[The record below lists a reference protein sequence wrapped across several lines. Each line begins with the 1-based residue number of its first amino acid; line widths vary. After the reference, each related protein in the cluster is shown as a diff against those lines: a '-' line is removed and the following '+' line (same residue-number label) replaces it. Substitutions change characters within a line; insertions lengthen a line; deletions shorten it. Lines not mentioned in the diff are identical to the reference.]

1 MYLYVFTYGMI
12 LIKEDFMKKMYIY
25 EGAMCCSTG
34 VCGPS
39 PDEELMRVSS
49 LVDKLTNSGAS
60 IERYN
65 LTNNTKEFVE
75 NKTINSL
82 LNEKGEGILPVV
94 MVDNEVV
101 MTGKY
106 PSNEEFYEMLFLSD
120 EAKEDA
126 NSDDGSCCSGGGCC
140 C

>member
-1 MYLYVFTYGMI
+1 
-12 LIKEDFMKKMYIY
+12 MKKMYIY

-49 LVDKLTNSGAS
+49 LVDKLNKSGAN
-60 IERYN
+60 IHRYN

-75 NKTINSL
+75 NKTINNL
-82 LNEKGEGILPVV
+82 LSEKGEDILPVV
-94 MVDNEVV
+94 MVNGEVL
-101 MTGKY
+101 MTGEY

-120 EAKEDA
+120 GGKEDT
-126 NSDDGSCCSGGGCC
+126 NNDDGSCCSGSGCC

>member
-1 MYLYVFTYGMI
+1 
-12 LIKEDFMKKMYIY
+12 MKNMYIY
-25 EGAMCCSTG
+25 EGPMCCSTG

-49 LVDKLTNSGAS
+49 LVDKLTKSGAS

-65 LTNNTKEFVE
+65 LTNNTNEFVE

-82 LNEKGEGILPVV
+82 LEKKGEDVLPVII
-94 MVDNEVV
+94 VDDEVV

-120 EAKEDA
+120 EAKEETD
-126 NSDDGSCCSGGGCC
+126 SDSGSCCSGGGCC

>member
-1 MYLYVFTYGMI
+1 
-12 LIKEDFMKKMYIY
+12 MKKMYIY
-25 EGAMCCSTG
+25 EGPMCCSTG

-49 LVDKLTNSGAS
+49 LVDKLKKSGAS

-75 NKTINSL
+75 NKTINNL
-82 LNEKGEGILPVV
+82 LSEKGEDILPVV
-94 MVDNEVV
+94 MVNGEVL

-120 EAKEDA
+120 GGKEDI
-126 NSDDGSCCSGGGCC
+126 NNDDGSCCSGGGCC

>member
-1 MYLYVFTYGMI
+1 
-12 LIKEDFMKKMYIY
+12 MKKMYIY

-49 LVDKLTNSGAS
+49 LVDKLTKSGAS

-82 LNEKGEGILPVV
+82 LNEKGEDILPVV
-94 MVDNEVV
+94 MVNGEVL

-106 PSNEEFYEMLFLSD
+106 PSNEEFYEMLFLAD
-120 EAKEDA
+120 DVKEDTNTDSA
-126 NSDDGSCCSGGGCC
+126 SCCSGSGCC

>member
-1 MYLYVFTYGMI
+1 
-12 LIKEDFMKKMYIY
+12 MKKMYIY

-39 PDEELMRVSS
+39 PDEDLMRVSS
-49 LVDKLTNSGAS
+49 LVDKLNKSGAS
-60 IERYN
+60 IDRYN
-65 LTNNTKEFVE
+65 LTNNTKEFVD
-75 NKTINSL
+75 NKTVNKL
-82 LNEKGEGILPVV
+82 LDEKGEDVLPIVI
-94 MVDNEVV
+94 VDDEVV

-120 EAKEDA
+120 EVKEEAD
-126 NSDDGSCCSGGGCC
+126 NDDGSCCSGSGCC

>member
-1 MYLYVFTYGMI
+1 MR
-12 LIKEDFMKKMYIY
+12 KMYIY

-49 LVDKLTNSGAS
+49 LADKLNKSGAS

-82 LNEKGEGILPVV
+82 LNEKGEDILPVV
-94 MVDNEVV
+94 MVNGEVL

-120 EAKEDA
+120 GGKEDT
-126 NSDDGSCCSGGGCC
+126 NNDDGSCCSGSGCC

>member
-1 MYLYVFTYGMI
+1 
-12 LIKEDFMKKMYIY
+12 MKKMYIY

-39 PDEELMRVSS
+39 PDEELMRVSTM
-49 LVDKLTNSGAS
+49 VFKLTRSGAS

-65 LTNNTKEFVE
+65 LTNNPKEFVD
-75 NKTINSL
+75 NKTVNKL
-82 LNEKGEGILPVV
+82 LDEKGEDVLPIVI
-94 MVDNEVV
+94 VDDEVV

-120 EAKEDA
+120 DA
-126 NSDDGSCCSGGGCC
+126 LEETNNDGGCGCSDSGCC

>member
-1 MYLYVFTYGMI
+1 
-12 LIKEDFMKKMYIY
+12 MKKMYLY
-25 EGAMCCSTG
+25 EDAMCCSTG

-39 PDEELMRVSS
+39 PDDELMRVSTM
-49 LVDKLTNSGAS
+49 VFKLTRSGAS

-65 LTNNTKEFVE
+65 LTNNPKEFVD
-75 NKTINSL
+75 NKTVNKL
-82 LNEKGEGILPVV
+82 LDEKGEDVLPIVI
-94 MVDNEVV
+94 VDDEVV

-120 EAKEDA
+120 DA
-126 NSDDGSCCSGGGCC
+126 LEETNNDGGCGCSDSGCC

>member
-1 MYLYVFTYGMI
+1 
-12 LIKEDFMKKMYIY
+12 
-25 EGAMCCSTG
+25 MCCSTG

-39 PDEELMRVSS
+39 PDEDLMRVSS
-49 LVDKLTNSGAS
+49 LVDKLNKSGAS

-75 NKTINSL
+75 NKTINNL
-82 LNEKGEGILPVV
+82 LREEGEDILPVV
-94 MVDNEVV
+94 MVNGEVL

-106 PSNEEFYEMLFLSD
+106 PSNEEFYEMLFLTD
-120 EAKEDA
+120 EAKEET
-126 NSDDGSCCSGGGCC
+126 NIDGESCCSGSGCC

>member
-1 MYLYVFTYGMI
+1 
-12 LIKEDFMKKMYIY
+12 MKKMYIY
-25 EGAMCCSTG
+25 EGPMCCSTG

-39 PDEELMRVSS
+39 PDDELMRVSTM
-49 LVDKLTNSGAS
+49 VFKLTRSGAS

-65 LTNNTKEFVE
+65 LTNNPKEFVD
-75 NKTINSL
+75 NKTVNKL
-82 LNEKGEGILPVV
+82 LDEKG
-94 MVDNEVV
+94 DEVV

-120 EAKEDA
+120 DA
-126 NSDDGSCCSGGGCC
+126 LEETNNDGGCGCSDSGC

>member
-1 MYLYVFTYGMI
+1 
-12 LIKEDFMKKMYIY
+12 MKKMYIY

-39 PDEELMRVSS
+39 PDEDLMRVSS
-49 LVDKLTNSGAS
+49 LVDKLNKSGAS

-75 NKTINSL
+75 NKTINNL
-82 LNEKGEGILPVV
+82 LREKGEDILPVV
-94 MVDNEVV
+94 MVNGEVL

-120 EAKEDA
+120 EAKEETNNDG
-126 NSDDGSCCSGGGCC
+126 GSCCSGSGCGC
-140 C
+140 

>member
-1 MYLYVFTYGMI
+1 
-12 LIKEDFMKKMYIY
+12 MKKMYIY

-39 PDEELMRVSS
+39 PDEELMRVSTM
-49 LVDKLTNSGAS
+49 VFKLTRSGAS

-65 LTNNTKEFVE
+65 LTNNPKEFVD
-75 NKTINSL
+75 NKTVNKL
-82 LNEKGEGILPVV
+82 LDEKGEDVLPVV
-94 MVDNEVV
+94 IVDDEVV

-120 EAKEDA
+120 EAKEETNNDGGCGC
-126 NSDDGSCCSGGGCC
+126 SDSGCC

>member
-1 MYLYVFTYGMI
+1 
-12 LIKEDFMKKMYIY
+12 MKKMYIY
-25 EGAMCCSTG
+25 EAAMCCSTG

-49 LVDKLTNSGAS
+49 LVDKLKKSGAS

-82 LNEKGEGILPVV
+82 LEEKGEDILPVV
-94 MVDNEVV
+94 MVDDEVV

-106 PSNEEFYEMLFLSD
+106 PSNEEFYEMLFLD
-120 EAKEDA
+120 NDA
-126 NSDDGSCCSGGGCC
+126 IEETNNNDGGSCCSGSGCC

>member
-1 MYLYVFTYGMI
+1 
-12 LIKEDFMKKMYIY
+12 MKKMCIY
-25 EGAMCCSTG
+25 EGPMCCSTG

-49 LVDKLTNSGAS
+49 LVDKLRKSGTS
-60 IERYN
+60 IDRYN

-82 LNEKGEGILPVV
+82 LEEKGEDVLPVV
-94 MVDNEVV
+94 MVDDGVV

-106 PSNEEFYEMLFLSD
+106 PSNEEFYELLFLSD
-120 EAKEDA
+120 EAKEETNND
-126 NSDDGSCCSGGGCC
+126 SGSCCSGGGCC

>member
-1 MYLYVFTYGMI
+1 
-12 LIKEDFMKKMYIY
+12 MKKMYIY

-49 LVDKLTNSGAS
+49 LVDKLNKSGAK

-75 NKTINSL
+75 NKTINNL
-82 LNEKGEGILPVV
+82 LSEKGEDILPVV
-94 MVDNEVV
+94 MVNGEVL

-120 EAKEDA
+120 EAKEETNNDG
-126 NSDDGSCCSGGGCC
+126 GSCCSGSGCGC
-140 C
+140 

>member
-1 MYLYVFTYGMI
+1 
-12 LIKEDFMKKMYIY
+12 MKKMYIY

-34 VCGPS
+34 VCGVR

-49 LVDKLTNSGAS
+49 LVDKINKSGAS
-60 IERYN
+60 IHRYN

-75 NKTINSL
+75 NKTINNL
-82 LNEKGEGILPVV
+82 LREKGEDILPVV
-94 MVDNEVV
+94 IVDDEVL

-120 EAKEDA
+120 EAKEETNTD
-126 NSDDGSCCSGGGCC
+126 SGSCCSGSGFCC
-140 C
+140 

>member
-1 MYLYVFTYGMI
+1 
-12 LIKEDFMKKMYIY
+12 MKKMYIY

-49 LVDKLTNSGAS
+49 LVDKLKKSGAS

-82 LNEKGEGILPVV
+82 LNEKGEDILPVV
-94 MVDNEVV
+94 MVNGEVL

-120 EAKEDA
+120 GGKEDT
-126 NSDDGSCCSGGGCC
+126 NTDSGSCCSGSGCC

>member
-1 MYLYVFTYGMI
+1 
-12 LIKEDFMKKMYIY
+12 MKKMYIY
-25 EGAMCCSTG
+25 EGPMCCSTG

-39 PDEELMRVSS
+39 PDDELMRVSTM
-49 LVDKLTNSGAS
+49 VFKLTRSGAS

-65 LTNNTKEFVE
+65 LTNNPKEFVD
-75 NKTINSL
+75 NKTVNKL
-82 LNEKGEGILPVV
+82 LDEKGEDVPPIVI
-94 MVDNEVV
+94 VDDEVV

-120 EAKEDA
+120 DA
-126 NSDDGSCCSGGGCC
+126 LEETNNDSGSCCSDSGCC

>member
-1 MYLYVFTYGMI
+1 
-12 LIKEDFMKKMYIY
+12 MKKMCIY
-25 EGAMCCSTG
+25 EGPMCCSTG

-49 LVDKLTNSGAS
+49 LVDKLRKSGAS
-60 IERYN
+60 IDRYN

-75 NKTINSL
+75 NKTINRL
-82 LNEKGEGILPVV
+82 LEEKGEDVLPVV
-94 MVDNEVV
+94 IVDDEVV

-106 PSNEEFYEMLFLSD
+106 PSNEEFYELLFLSD
-120 EAKEDA
+120 EAKEEA
-126 NSDDGSCCSGGGCC
+126 NNDSGSCCSGSGCC

>member
-1 MYLYVFTYGMI
+1 
-12 LIKEDFMKKMYIY
+12 MKKMYIY

-39 PDEELMRVSS
+39 PDEELMRVST
-49 LVDKLTNSGAS
+49 LVDKLTKSGAS

-65 LTNNTKEFVE
+65 LTNNTNEFVE

-82 LNEKGEGILPVV
+82 LEEKGEDVLPVV
-94 MVDNEVV
+94 IVDDEVV

>member
-1 MYLYVFTYGMI
+1 
-12 LIKEDFMKKMYIY
+12 MKKMYIY
-25 EGAMCCSTG
+25 EGPMCCSTG

-39 PDEELMRVSS
+39 PDEELMRVST
-49 LVDKLTNSGAS
+49 LVDKLKKSGAS

-75 NKTINSL
+75 NKTVNSL
-82 LNEKGEGILPVV
+82 LEEKGEDVLPLVI
-94 MVDNEVV
+94 VDGEVL

-120 EAKEDA
+120 EAKEET

>member
-1 MYLYVFTYGMI
+1 MR
-12 LIKEDFMKKMYIY
+12 KMYIY

-49 LVDKLTNSGAS
+49 LVDKLTKSGAS

-65 LTNNTKEFVE
+65 LTNNPKEFVE
-75 NKTINSL
+75 NKTVNKL
-82 LNEKGEGILPVV
+82 LDEKGEDVLPIVIL
-94 MVDNEVV
+94 DDEVV

-106 PSNEEFYEMLFLSD
+106 PSNEEPYEMLFLSD
-120 EAKEDA
+120 DALEDT
-126 NSDDGSCCSGGGCC
+126 NNDGGCGCSGSGCC
-140 C
+140 

>member
-1 MYLYVFTYGMI
+1 
-12 LIKEDFMKKMYIY
+12 MKKMYIY
-25 EGAMCCSTG
+25 EGPMCCSTG

-39 PDEELMRVSS
+39 PDDELMRVSTM
-49 LVDKLTNSGAS
+49 VFKLTRSGAS

-65 LTNNTKEFVE
+65 LTNNPKEFVD
-75 NKTINSL
+75 NKTVNKL
-82 LNEKGEGILPVV
+82 LDEKSEDVLPIVI
-94 MVDNEVV
+94 VDDEVV

-120 EAKEDA
+120 DA
-126 NSDDGSCCSGGGCC
+126 LEETNNDSGSCCSDSGCC

>member
-1 MYLYVFTYGMI
+1 
-12 LIKEDFMKKMYIY
+12 
-25 EGAMCCSTG
+25 MCCSTG

-39 PDEELMRVSS
+39 PDEELMRVST
-49 LVDKLTNSGAS
+49 LVDKLTKSGAS

-82 LNEKGEGILPVV
+82 LEEKGEDVLPVII
-94 MVDNEVV
+94 VDDEVV

-120 EAKEDA
+120 EAKEET
-126 NSDDGSCCSGGGCC
+126 NSDGGSCCSGGGCC

>member
-1 MYLYVFTYGMI
+1 
-12 LIKEDFMKKMYIY
+12 MKKMYIY

-39 PDEELMRVSS
+39 PDEELMRVST
-49 LVDKLTNSGAS
+49 LVDKLTKSAAS
-60 IERYN
+60 IETYN

-82 LNEKGEGILPVV
+82 LNEKGEDILPVV
-94 MVDNEVV
+94 MVNGEVL

-120 EAKEDA
+120 GGKEDT
-126 NSDDGSCCSGGGCC
+126 NNDDGSCCSGSGCC

>member
-1 MYLYVFTYGMI
+1 
-12 LIKEDFMKKMYIY
+12 MKKMCIY
-25 EGAMCCSTG
+25 EGPMCCSTG

-49 LVDKLTNSGAS
+49 LVDKLRKSGAS
-60 IERYN
+60 IDRYN

-82 LNEKGEGILPVV
+82 LNEEKGEDILPIV
-94 MVDNEVV
+94 MVDDEVV

-120 EAKEDA
+120 DAKEEA
-126 NSDDGSCCSGGGCC
+126 SNDDGSCCSGSGCC

>member
-1 MYLYVFTYGMI
+1 
-12 LIKEDFMKKMYIY
+12 MKKMYIY

-49 LVDKLTNSGAS
+49 LVDKFKKSGAS

-82 LNEKGEGILPVV
+82 LNEKGEDILPVV
-94 MVDNEVV
+94 MVNGEVL

-120 EAKEDA
+120 GGKEDT
-126 NSDDGSCCSGGGCC
+126 NNDDGSCCSGSGCC

>member
-1 MYLYVFTYGMI
+1 
-12 LIKEDFMKKMYIY
+12 MKKMYIY
-25 EGAMCCSTG
+25 EGPMCCSTG

-39 PDEELMRVSS
+39 PDDELMRVSTM
-49 LVDKLTNSGAS
+49 VFKLTRSGAS

-65 LTNNTKEFVE
+65 LTNNPKEFVD
-75 NKTINSL
+75 NKTVNKL
-82 LNEKGEGILPVV
+82 LDEKGEDVLPIVI
-94 MVDNEVV
+94 VDDEVV

-120 EAKEDA
+120 DA
-126 NSDDGSCCSGGGCC
+126 LEETNNDSGCGCSDSGCC